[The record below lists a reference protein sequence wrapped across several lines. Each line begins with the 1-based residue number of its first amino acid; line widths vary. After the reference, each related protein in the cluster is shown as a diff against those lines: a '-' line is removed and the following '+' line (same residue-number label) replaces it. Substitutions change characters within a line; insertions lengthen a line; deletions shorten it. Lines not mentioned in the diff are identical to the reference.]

1 LIQVFNVDL
10 QPSQHSALVAILTQ
24 ISSKVG
30 SALIKLREHVN
41 GAHIT
46 KQYFALY

>member
-1 LIQVFNVDL
+1 MIQVFNVDL

-41 GAHIT
+41 GGYVAE
-46 KQYFALY
+46 